1 MKTKKLVALFL
12 LFALCLTVIGFGV
25 VGNESVNAA
34 TNPVFKVNYNSSIA
48 TNSAD
53 GGLNITVNT
62 TSATGSVDS
71 SNRIDLN
78 KFAIEFT
85 TLKSGHH
92 FSTLYFKFVN
102 YENENTGFVVTFAQN
117 GENVDIKVYDTLTF
131 IDVDEGTEKALVT
144 IDGVSM
150 TSHYFW
156 LEYEA
161 GVLKVKT
168 KSILD
173 EGTAEYSAFKLLC
186 VNQNTATEE
195 QAELS
200 KANFAWV
207 EESVGNV
214 KPLKEANLQVGV
226 LEQEKTGDDLGTDE
240 NGNKIN
246 PTASVIN
253 ILSLSNVYGTQVAG
267 SSTLAVRPVVK
278 CSLKEYRGQIINGT
292 EDIFKHKE
300 SSTGEMVLNDAFS
313 YTGDA
318 EDTSDDVYAGL
329 VAELTA
335 AEGQEYVF
343 PFYTIAL
350 QTVDHIDATEDKYN
364 SGFDDVQFFAMS
376 KNDESTEFV
385 KNTEDFSKT
394 STSKVLS
401 EGEGSVY
408 VFTFT
413 VKTGYDTEERYL
425 TFAVKVV
432 SIKDET
438 KPEVNQENFQ
448 KWARENT
455 EFFTDRVI
463 NAPDS
468 GSYTFPTITREDNE
482 KYDIF
487 RDYIQNNSETAEDWD
502 SNDFTN
508 LEVVVGFK
516 ESNATT
522 DYEWSSDTSITFNNI
537 GSFTIA
543 YKVIDQSGNESVI
556 FAFTV
561 EVQDITAPTITM
573 TAANKTKVLEVG
585 DDLEVPTVSRYDNC
599 SGINTNLNDYTVY
612 RLNYDK
618 YPEGYETDSD
628 GKLITDDLVAVEKV
642 KITEG
647 YKMTED
653 MILLNDDGESK
664 PYFIVVYTAT
674 DYSGNVTTGG
684 TFGFISI
691 TAKTAADLDKN
702 PVNETLE
709 IILIVVIAI
718 LVVAVL
724 VLLFVNPQQKKDD
737 MRVQALVAK
746 EEALAKEE
754 AKQNTQDADKK

>member
-53 GGLNITVNT
+53 GGLNITIKT

-102 YENENTGFVVTFAQN
+102 YENENTGFVVTFVQN
-117 GENVDIKVYDTLTF
+117 GESVDVKVYDTLTF
-131 IDVDEGTEKALVT
+131 IDVDDGTEKALVT
-144 IDGVSM
+144 IDGVSL

-156 LEYEA
+156 LEYET
-161 GVLKVKT
+161 GVLKIKT

-173 EGTAEYSAFKLLC
+173 EGTAEYSAFKLIC

-195 QAELS
+195 QADLS

-240 NGNKIN
+240 SGNKIN

-253 ILSLSNVYGTQVAG
+253 VLSLSNVYGTQVAG
-267 SSTLAVRPVVK
+267 STNLTVRPVVK

-292 EDIFKHKE
+292 EDIFKHKDVA
-300 SSTGEMVLNDAFS
+300 GEMVLNDAFN
-313 YTGDA
+313 YVGDV

-350 QTVDHIDATEDKYN
+350 QTVDHVDATEEKYN

-385 KNTEDFSKT
+385 KNTEDFSRT

-401 EGEGSVY
+401 EGEGSTY

-413 VKTGYDTEERYL
+413 IKTGYDTEERYL

-432 SIKDET
+432 SIKDEA

-455 EFFTDRVI
+455 EFFTNRVI
-463 NAPDS
+463 NAPES

-487 RDYIQNNSETAEDWD
+487 RDFIREDANLGDED
-502 SNDFTN
+502 SNDFDN
-508 LEVVVGFK
+508 LEVVVGYK
-516 ESNATT
+516 ESNATS
-522 DYEWSSDTSITFNNI
+522 DYEWSGDTSITFNSI
-537 GSFTIA
+537 GSHTIA
-543 YKVIDQSGNESVI
+543 YKVIDQSGNETVI

-561 EVQDITAPTITM
+561 EVQDVTAPTITM

-599 SGINTNLNDYTVY
+599 SGINTELNDYTVY

-618 YPEGYETDSD
+618 YPDGYKTDDD
-628 GKLITDDLVAVEKV
+628 GKLITTDLEIVEKV

-647 YKMTED
+647 YEMTED
-653 MILLNDDGESK
+653 MILLNDAGESK

-674 DYSGNVTTGG
+674 DNSGNVATGG
-684 TFGFISI
+684 TFGFISV

-702 PVNETLE
+702 PVNEALE

-724 VLLFVNPQQKKDD
+724 VLLFVNPQQKKED

-746 EEALAKEE
+746 EEALAREE
-754 AKQNTQDADKK
+754 AKQNTESTDKK

>member
-53 GGLNITVNT
+53 GGLNITIKT

-102 YENENTGFVVTFAQN
+102 YENENTGFVVTFVQN
-117 GENVDIKVYDTLTF
+117 GESVDVKVYDTLTF
-131 IDVDEGTEKALVT
+131 IDVDDGTEKALVT
-144 IDGVSM
+144 IDGVSL

-156 LEYEA
+156 LEYET
-161 GVLKVKT
+161 GVLKIKT

-173 EGTAEYSAFKLLC
+173 EGTAEYSAFKLIC

-195 QAELS
+195 QADLS

-240 NGNKIN
+240 SGNKIN

-253 ILSLSNVYGTQVAG
+253 VLSLSNVYGTQVAG
-267 SSTLAVRPVVK
+267 STNLTVRPVVK

-292 EDIFKHKE
+292 EDIFKHKDVA
-300 SSTGEMVLNDAFS
+300 GEMVLNDAFN
-313 YTGDA
+313 YVGDV
-318 EDTSDDVYAGL
+318 EDASDDVYAGL

-350 QTVDHIDATEDKYN
+350 QTVDHVDATEEKYN

-385 KNTEDFSKT
+385 KNTEDFSRT

-401 EGEGSVY
+401 EGEGSTY

-413 VKTGYDTEERYL
+413 IKTGYDTEERYL

-432 SIKDET
+432 SIKDEA

-455 EFFTDRVI
+455 EFFTNRVI
-463 NAPDS
+463 NAPES

-487 RDYIQNNSETAEDWD
+487 RDFIREDASLGDED
-502 SNDFTN
+502 SNDFDN
-508 LEVVVGFK
+508 LEVVVGYK
-516 ESNATT
+516 ESNATS
-522 DYEWSSDTSITFNNI
+522 DYEWSGDTSITFNSI
-537 GSFTIA
+537 GSHTIA
-543 YKVIDQSGNESVI
+543 YKVIDQSGNETVI

-561 EVQDITAPTITM
+561 EVQDVTAPTITM

-599 SGINTNLNDYTVY
+599 SGINTELNDYTVY

-618 YPEGYETDSD
+618 YPDGYKTDDD
-628 GKLITDDLVAVEKV
+628 GKLITTDLEIVEKV

-653 MILLNDDGESK
+653 MILLNDAGESK

-674 DYSGNVTTGG
+674 DNSGNVATGG
-684 TFGFISI
+684 TFGFISV

-702 PVNETLE
+702 PVNEALE

-724 VLLFVNPQQKKDD
+724 VLLFVNPQQKKED

-746 EEALAKEE
+746 EEALAREE
-754 AKQNTQDADKK
+754 AKQNTETTDKK

>member
-53 GGLNITVNT
+53 GGLNITIKT

-85 TLKSGHH
+85 TLKSGYH

-102 YENENTGFVVTFAQN
+102 YENENTGFVVTFVQN
-117 GENVDIKVYDTLTF
+117 GESVDVKVYDTLTF
-131 IDVDEGTEKALVT
+131 IDVDDGTEKALVT
-144 IDGVSM
+144 IDGVSL

-156 LEYEA
+156 LEYET
-161 GVLKVKT
+161 GVLKIKT

-173 EGTAEYSAFKLLC
+173 EGTAEYSAFKLIC

-195 QAELS
+195 QADLS

-240 NGNKIN
+240 SGNKIN

-253 ILSLSNVYGTQVAG
+253 VLSLSNVYGTQVAG
-267 SSTLAVRPVVK
+267 STNLTVRPVVK

-292 EDIFKHKE
+292 EDIFKHKDVA
-300 SSTGEMVLNDAFS
+300 GEMVLNDAFN
-313 YTGDA
+313 YVGDV
-318 EDTSDDVYAGL
+318 EDASDDVYAGL

-350 QTVDHIDATEDKYN
+350 QTVDHVEATEEKYN

-385 KNTEDFSKT
+385 KNTEDFSRT

-401 EGEGSVY
+401 EGEGSTY

-413 VKTGYDTEERYL
+413 IKTGYDTEERYL

-432 SIKDET
+432 SIKDEA

-455 EFFTDRVI
+455 EFFTNRVI
-463 NAPDS
+463 NAPES

-487 RDYIQNNSETAEDWD
+487 RDFIREDASLGDED
-502 SNDFTN
+502 SNDFDN
-508 LEVVVGFK
+508 LEVVVGYK
-516 ESNATT
+516 ESNATS
-522 DYEWSSDTSITFNNI
+522 DYEWSGDTSITFNSI
-537 GSFTIA
+537 GSHTIA
-543 YKVIDQSGNESVI
+543 YKVIDQSGNETVI

-561 EVQDITAPTITM
+561 EVQDVTAPTITM

-599 SGINTNLNDYTVY
+599 SGINTELNDYIVY

-618 YPEGYETDSD
+618 YPDGYKTDDD
-628 GKLITDDLVAVEKV
+628 GKLITTDLEIVEKV

-653 MILLNDDGESK
+653 MILLNDAGESK

-674 DYSGNVTTGG
+674 DNSGNVATGG
-684 TFGFISI
+684 TFGFISV

-702 PVNETLE
+702 PVNEALE

-724 VLLFVNPQQKKDD
+724 VLLFVNPQQKKED

-746 EEALAKEE
+746 EEALAREE
-754 AKQNTQDADKK
+754 AKQNTETTDKK

>member
-53 GGLNITVNT
+53 GGLNITIKT

-102 YENENTGFVVTFAQN
+102 YENENTGFVVTFVQN
-117 GENVDIKVYDTLTF
+117 GESVDVKVYDTLTF
-131 IDVDEGTEKALVT
+131 IDVDDGTEKALVT
-144 IDGVSM
+144 IDGVSL

-156 LEYEA
+156 LEYET
-161 GVLKVKT
+161 GVLKIKT

-173 EGTAEYSAFKLLC
+173 EGTAEYSAFKLIC

-195 QAELS
+195 QADLS

-240 NGNKIN
+240 SGNKIN

-253 ILSLSNVYGTQVAG
+253 VLSLSNVYGTQVAG
-267 SSTLAVRPVVK
+267 STNLTVRPVVK

-292 EDIFKHKE
+292 EDIFKHKDVA
-300 SSTGEMVLNDAFS
+300 GEMVLNDAFN
-313 YTGDA
+313 YVGDV

-350 QTVDHIDATEDKYN
+350 QTVDHVDATEEKYN

-385 KNTEDFSKT
+385 KNTEDFSRT

-401 EGEGSVY
+401 EGEGSTY

-413 VKTGYDTEERYL
+413 IKTGYDTEERYL

-432 SIKDET
+432 SIKDEA

-455 EFFTDRVI
+455 EFFTNRVI
-463 NAPDS
+463 NAPES

-487 RDYIQNNSETAEDWD
+487 RDFIREDASLGDED
-502 SNDFTN
+502 SNDFDN
-508 LEVVVGFK
+508 LEVVVGYK
-516 ESNATT
+516 ESNATS
-522 DYEWSSDTSITFNNI
+522 DYEWSGDTSITFNNI
-537 GSFTIA
+537 GSHTIA
-543 YKVIDQSGNESVI
+543 YKVIDQSGNETVI

-561 EVQDITAPTITM
+561 EVQDVTAPTITM

-599 SGINTNLNDYTVY
+599 SGINTELNDYTVY

-618 YPEGYETDSD
+618 YPDGYKTDDD
-628 GKLITDDLVAVEKV
+628 GKLITTDLEIVEKV

-647 YKMTED
+647 YEMTED
-653 MILLNDDGESK
+653 MILLNDAGESK

-674 DYSGNVTTGG
+674 DNSGNVATGG
-684 TFGFISI
+684 TFGFISV

-702 PVNETLE
+702 PVNEALE

-724 VLLFVNPQQKKDD
+724 VLLFVNPQQKKED

-746 EEALAKEE
+746 EEALAREE
-754 AKQNTQDADKK
+754 AKQNTETTDKK

>member
-25 VGNESVNAA
+25 VGNESVKAA
-34 TNPVFKVNYNSSIA
+34 TNPIFKVNYNSSIA

-53 GGLNITVNT
+53 GGLNITIKT

-102 YENENTGFVVTFAQN
+102 YENENTGFVVTFVQN
-117 GENVDIKVYDTLTF
+117 GESVDVKVYDTLTF
-131 IDVDEGTEKALVT
+131 IDVDDGTEKALVT
-144 IDGVSM
+144 IDGVSL

-161 GVLKVKT
+161 GVLKIKT

-173 EGTAEYSAFKLLC
+173 EGTAEYSAFKLIC

-195 QAELS
+195 QADLS

-240 NGNKIN
+240 SGNKIN

-253 ILSLSNVYGTQVAG
+253 VLSLSNVYGTQVAG
-267 SSTLAVRPVVK
+267 STNLTVRPVVK

-292 EDIFKHKE
+292 EDIFKHKDVA
-300 SSTGEMVLNDAFS
+300 GEMVLNDAFN
-313 YTGDA
+313 YVGDV
-318 EDTSDDVYAGL
+318 EDASDDVYAGL

-350 QTVDHIDATEDKYN
+350 QTVDHVDATEEKYN

-385 KNTEDFSKT
+385 KNTEDFSRT

-401 EGEGSVY
+401 EGEGSTY

-413 VKTGYDTEERYL
+413 IKTGYDTEERYL
-425 TFAVKVV
+425 TFAVKIV
-432 SIKDET
+432 SIKDEA

-455 EFFTDRVI
+455 EFFTNRVI
-463 NAPDS
+463 NAPES

-487 RDYIQNNSETAEDWD
+487 RDFIREDANLGDED
-502 SNDFTN
+502 SNDFDN
-508 LEVVVGFK
+508 LEVVVGYK
-516 ESNATT
+516 ESNATS
-522 DYEWSSDTSITFNNI
+522 DYEWSGDTSITFNSI
-537 GSFTIA
+537 GSHTIA
-543 YKVIDQSGNESVI
+543 YKVIDQSGNETVI

-561 EVQDITAPTITM
+561 EVQDVTAPTITM

-599 SGINTNLNDYTVY
+599 SGINTELNDYIVY

-618 YPEGYETDSD
+618 YPDGYKTDDD
-628 GKLITDDLVAVEKV
+628 GKLITTDLEIVEKV

-653 MILLNDDGESK
+653 MILLNDAGESK

-674 DYSGNVTTGG
+674 DNSGNVATGG
-684 TFGFISI
+684 TFGFISV
-691 TAKTAADLDKN
+691 TAKTATDLDKN
-702 PVNETLE
+702 PVNEALE

-724 VLLFVNPQQKKDD
+724 VLLFVNPQQKKED

-746 EEALAKEE
+746 EEALAREE
-754 AKQNTQDADKK
+754 AKQNTETTDKK

>member
-25 VGNESVNAA
+25 VGNESVKAA
-34 TNPVFKVNYNSSIA
+34 TNPIFKVNYNSSIA

-53 GGLNITVNT
+53 GGLNITIKT

-102 YENENTGFVVTFAQN
+102 YENENTGFVVTFVKN
-117 GENVDIKVYDTLTF
+117 GESVDVKVYDTLTF
-131 IDVDEGTEKALVT
+131 IDVDDGTEKALVT
-144 IDGVSM
+144 IDGVSL

-161 GVLKVKT
+161 GVLKIKT

-173 EGTAEYSAFKLLC
+173 EGTAEYSAFKLIC

-195 QAELS
+195 QADLS

-240 NGNKIN
+240 SGNKIN

-253 ILSLSNVYGTQVAG
+253 VLSLSNVYGTQVAG
-267 SSTLAVRPVVK
+267 STNLTVRPVVK

-292 EDIFKHKE
+292 EDIFKHKDVA
-300 SSTGEMVLNDAFS
+300 GEMVLNDAFN
-313 YTGDA
+313 YVGDV
-318 EDTSDDVYAGL
+318 EDASDDVYAGL

-350 QTVDHIDATEDKYN
+350 QTVDHVDATEEKYN

-385 KNTEDFSKT
+385 KNTEDFSRT

-401 EGEGSVY
+401 EGEGSTY

-413 VKTGYDTEERYL
+413 IKTGYDTEERYL
-425 TFAVKVV
+425 TFAVKIV
-432 SIKDET
+432 SIKDEA

-455 EFFTDRVI
+455 EFFTNRVI
-463 NAPDS
+463 NAPES

-487 RDYIQNNSETAEDWD
+487 RDFIREDANLGDED
-502 SNDFTN
+502 SNDFDN
-508 LEVVVGFK
+508 LEVVVGYK
-516 ESNATT
+516 ESNATS
-522 DYEWSSDTSITFNNI
+522 DYEWSGDTSITFNSI
-537 GSFTIA
+537 GSHTIA
-543 YKVIDQSGNESVI
+543 YKVIDQSGNETVI

-561 EVQDITAPTITM
+561 EVQDVTAPTIIM

-599 SGINTNLNDYTVY
+599 SGINTELNDYIVY

-618 YPEGYETDSD
+618 YPDGYKTDDD
-628 GKLITDDLVAVEKV
+628 GKLITTDLEIVEKV

-653 MILLNDDGESK
+653 MILLNDAGESK

-674 DYSGNVTTGG
+674 DNSGNVATGG
-684 TFGFISI
+684 TFGFISV
-691 TAKTAADLDKN
+691 TAKTATDLDKN
-702 PVNETLE
+702 PVNEALE

-724 VLLFVNPQQKKDD
+724 VLLFVNPQQKKED

-746 EEALAKEE
+746 EEALAREE
-754 AKQNTQDADKK
+754 AKQNTETTDKK

>member
-53 GGLNITVNT
+53 GGLNITIKT

-102 YENENTGFVVTFAQN
+102 YENENTGFVVTFVQN
-117 GENVDIKVYDTLTF
+117 GESVDVKVYDTLTF
-131 IDVDEGTEKALVT
+131 IDVDDGTEKALVT
-144 IDGVSM
+144 IDGVSL

-156 LEYEA
+156 LEYET
-161 GVLKVKT
+161 GVLKIKT

-173 EGTAEYSAFKLLC
+173 EGTAEYSAFKLIC

-195 QAELS
+195 QADLS

-240 NGNKIN
+240 SGNKIN

-253 ILSLSNVYGTQVAG
+253 VLSLSNVYGTQVAG
-267 SSTLAVRPVVK
+267 STNLTVRPVVK

-292 EDIFKHKE
+292 EDIFKHKDVA
-300 SSTGEMVLNDAFS
+300 GEMVLNDAFN
-313 YTGDA
+313 YVGDV

-350 QTVDHIDATEDKYN
+350 QTVDHVDATEEKYN

-385 KNTEDFSKT
+385 KNTEDFSRT

-401 EGEGSVY
+401 EGEGSTY

-413 VKTGYDTEERYL
+413 IKTGYDTEERYL

-432 SIKDET
+432 SIKDEA

-455 EFFTDRVI
+455 EFFTNRVI
-463 NAPDS
+463 NAPES

-487 RDYIQNNSETAEDWD
+487 RDFIREDANLSD
-502 SNDFTN
+502 EDANDFDN
-508 LEVVVGFK
+508 LEVVVGYK
-516 ESNATT
+516 ESNATS
-522 DYEWSSDTSITFNNI
+522 DYEWSGDTSITFNSI
-537 GSFTIA
+537 GSHTIA
-543 YKVIDQSGNESVI
+543 YKVIDQSGNETVI

-561 EVQDITAPTITM
+561 EVQDVTAPTITM

-599 SGINTNLNDYTVY
+599 SGINTELNDYTVY

-618 YPEGYETDSD
+618 YPDGYKTDDD
-628 GKLITDDLVAVEKV
+628 GKLITTDLEIVEKV

-647 YKMTED
+647 YEMTED
-653 MILLNDDGESK
+653 MILLNDAGESK

-674 DYSGNVTTGG
+674 DNSGNVATGG
-684 TFGFISI
+684 TFGFISV

-702 PVNETLE
+702 PVNEALE

-724 VLLFVNPQQKKDD
+724 VLLFVNPQQKKED

-746 EEALAKEE
+746 EEALAREE
-754 AKQNTQDADKK
+754 AKQNTETTDKK

>member
-53 GGLNITVNT
+53 GGLNITIKT

-102 YENENTGFVVTFAQN
+102 YENENTGFVVTFVQN
-117 GENVDIKVYDTLTF
+117 GESVDVKVYDTLTF
-131 IDVDEGTEKALVT
+131 IDVDDGTEKALVT
-144 IDGVSM
+144 IDGVSL

-156 LEYEA
+156 LEYET
-161 GVLKVKT
+161 GVLKIKT

-173 EGTAEYSAFKLLC
+173 EGTAEYSAFKLIC

-195 QAELS
+195 QADLS

-240 NGNKIN
+240 SGNKIN

-253 ILSLSNVYGTQVAG
+253 VLSLSNVYGTQVAG
-267 SSTLAVRPVVK
+267 STNLTVRPVVK

-292 EDIFKHKE
+292 EDIFKHKDVA
-300 SSTGEMVLNDAFS
+300 GEMVLNDAFN
-313 YTGDA
+313 YVGDV
-318 EDTSDDVYAGL
+318 EDASDDVYAGL

-350 QTVDHIDATEDKYN
+350 QTVDHVDATEEKYN

-385 KNTEDFSKT
+385 KNTEDFSRT

-401 EGEGSVY
+401 EGEGSTY

-413 VKTGYDTEERYL
+413 IKTGYDTEERYL

-432 SIKDET
+432 SIKDEA

-455 EFFTDRVI
+455 EFFTNRVI
-463 NAPDS
+463 NAPES

-487 RDYIQNNSETAEDWD
+487 RDFIREDANLGDED
-502 SNDFTN
+502 SNDFDN
-508 LEVVVGFK
+508 LEVVVGYK
-516 ESNATT
+516 ESNATS
-522 DYEWSSDTSITFNNI
+522 DYEWSGDTSITFNSI
-537 GSFTIA
+537 GSHTIA
-543 YKVIDQSGNESVI
+543 YKVIDQSGNETVI

-561 EVQDITAPTITM
+561 EVQDVTAPTITM

-599 SGINTNLNDYTVY
+599 SGINTELNDYIVY

-618 YPEGYETDSD
+618 YPDGYKTDDD
-628 GKLITDDLVAVEKV
+628 GKLITTDLEIVEKV

-653 MILLNDDGESK
+653 MILLNDAGESK

-674 DYSGNVTTGG
+674 DNSGNVATGG
-684 TFGFISI
+684 TFGFISV

-702 PVNETLE
+702 PVNEALE

-724 VLLFVNPQQKKDD
+724 VLLFVNPQQKKED

-746 EEALAKEE
+746 EEALAREE
-754 AKQNTQDADKK
+754 AKQNTETTDKK

>member
-34 TNPVFKVNYNSSIA
+34 TNPIFKVNYNSSIA

-53 GGLNITVNT
+53 GGLNITIKT

-102 YENENTGFVVTFAQN
+102 YENENTGFVVTFVQN
-117 GENVDIKVYDTLTF
+117 GESVDVKVYDTLTF
-131 IDVDEGTEKALVT
+131 IDVDDGTEKALVT
-144 IDGVSM
+144 IDGVSL

-161 GVLKVKT
+161 GVLKIKT

-173 EGTAEYSAFKLLC
+173 EGTAEYSAFKLIC

-195 QAELS
+195 QADLS

-240 NGNKIN
+240 SGNKIN

-253 ILSLSNVYGTQVAG
+253 VLSLSNVYGTQVAG
-267 SSTLAVRPVVK
+267 STNLTVRPVLK

-292 EDIFKHKE
+292 EDIFKHKDVA
-300 SSTGEMVLNDAFS
+300 GEMVLNDAFN
-313 YTGDA
+313 YVGDV
-318 EDTSDDVYAGL
+318 EDASDDVYAGL

-350 QTVDHIDATEDKYN
+350 QTVDHVDATEEKYN

-385 KNTEDFSKT
+385 KNTEDFSRT

-401 EGEGSVY
+401 EGEGSTY

-413 VKTGYDTEERYL
+413 IKTGYDTEERYL

-432 SIKDET
+432 SIKDEA

-455 EFFTDRVI
+455 EFFTNRVI
-463 NAPDS
+463 NAPES

-487 RDYIQNNSETAEDWD
+487 RDFIREDANLGDED
-502 SNDFTN
+502 SNDFDN
-508 LEVVVGFK
+508 LEVVVGYK
-516 ESNATT
+516 ESNATS
-522 DYEWSSDTSITFNNI
+522 DYEWSGDTSITFNSI
-537 GSFTIA
+537 GSHTIA
-543 YKVIDQSGNESVI
+543 YKVIDQSGNETVI

-561 EVQDITAPTITM
+561 EVQDVTAPTITM

-599 SGINTNLNDYTVY
+599 SGINTELNDYIVY

-618 YPEGYETDSD
+618 YPDGYKTDDD
-628 GKLITDDLVAVEKV
+628 GKLITTDLEIVEKV

-653 MILLNDDGESK
+653 MILLNDAGESK

-674 DYSGNVTTGG
+674 DNSGNVATGG
-684 TFGFISI
+684 TFGFISV

-702 PVNETLE
+702 PVNEALE

-724 VLLFVNPQQKKDD
+724 VLLFVNPQQKKED

-746 EEALAKEE
+746 EEALAREE
-754 AKQNTQDADKK
+754 AKQNTETTDKK

>member
-53 GGLNITVNT
+53 GGLNITIKT

-102 YENENTGFVVTFAQN
+102 YENENTGFVVTFVQN
-117 GENVDIKVYDTLTF
+117 GESVDVKVYDTLTF
-131 IDVDEGTEKALVT
+131 IDVDDGTEKALVT
-144 IDGVSM
+144 IDGVSL

-156 LEYEA
+156 LEYET
-161 GVLKVKT
+161 GVLKIKT

-173 EGTAEYSAFKLLC
+173 EGTAEYSAFKLIC

-195 QAELS
+195 QADLS

-240 NGNKIN
+240 SGNKIN

-253 ILSLSNVYGTQVAG
+253 VLSLSNVYGTQVAG
-267 SSTLAVRPVVK
+267 STNLTVRPVVK

-292 EDIFKHKE
+292 EDIFKHKDVA
-300 SSTGEMVLNDAFS
+300 GEMVLNDAFN
-313 YTGDA
+313 YVGDV

-350 QTVDHIDATEDKYN
+350 QTVDHVDATEEKYN

-385 KNTEDFSKT
+385 KNTEDFSRT

-401 EGEGSVY
+401 EGEGSTY

-413 VKTGYDTEERYL
+413 IKTGYDTEERYL

-432 SIKDET
+432 SIKDEA

-455 EFFTDRVI
+455 EFFTNRVI
-463 NAPDS
+463 NAPES

-487 RDYIQNNSETAEDWD
+487 RDFIREDASLGDED
-502 SNDFTN
+502 SNDFDN
-508 LEVVVGFK
+508 LEVVVGYK
-516 ESNATT
+516 ESNATS
-522 DYEWSSDTSITFNNI
+522 DYEWSGDTSITFNSI
-537 GSFTIA
+537 GSHTIA
-543 YKVIDQSGNESVI
+543 YKVIDQSGNETVI

-561 EVQDITAPTITM
+561 EVQDVTAPTITM

-599 SGINTNLNDYTVY
+599 SGINTELNDYTVY

-618 YPEGYETDSD
+618 YPDGYKTDDD
-628 GKLITDDLVAVEKV
+628 GKLITTDLEIVEKV

-653 MILLNDDGESK
+653 MILLNDAGESK

-674 DYSGNVTTGG
+674 DNSGNVATGG
-684 TFGFISI
+684 TFGFISV

-702 PVNETLE
+702 PVNEALE

-724 VLLFVNPQQKKDD
+724 VLLFVNPQQKKED

-746 EEALAKEE
+746 EEALAREE
-754 AKQNTQDADKK
+754 AKQNTETTDKK

>member
-53 GGLNITVNT
+53 GGLNITIKT

-102 YENENTGFVVTFAQN
+102 YENENTGFVVTFVQN
-117 GENVDIKVYDTLTF
+117 GESVDVKVYDTLTF
-131 IDVDEGTEKALVT
+131 IDVDDGTEKALVT
-144 IDGVSM
+144 IDGVSL

-156 LEYEA
+156 LEYET
-161 GVLKVKT
+161 GVLKIKT

-173 EGTAEYSAFKLLC
+173 EGTAEYSAFKLIC

-195 QAELS
+195 QADLS

-240 NGNKIN
+240 SGNKIN

-253 ILSLSNVYGTQVAG
+253 VLSLSNVYGTQVAG
-267 SSTLAVRPVVK
+267 STNLTVRPVVK

-292 EDIFKHKE
+292 EDIFKHKDVA
-300 SSTGEMVLNDAFS
+300 GEMVLNDAFN
-313 YTGDA
+313 YVGDV

-350 QTVDHIDATEDKYN
+350 QTVDHVDATEEKYN

-385 KNTEDFSKT
+385 KNTEDFSRT

-401 EGEGSVY
+401 EGEGSTY

-413 VKTGYDTEERYL
+413 IKTGYDTEERYL

-432 SIKDET
+432 SIKDEA

-455 EFFTDRVI
+455 EFFTNRVI
-463 NAPDS
+463 NAPES

-487 RDYIQNNSETAEDWD
+487 RDFIREDASLGDED
-502 SNDFTN
+502 SNDFDN
-508 LEVVVGFK
+508 LEVVVGYK
-516 ESNATT
+516 ESNATS
-522 DYEWSSDTSITFNNI
+522 DYEWSGDTSITFNSI
-537 GSFTIA
+537 GSHTIA
-543 YKVIDQSGNESVI
+543 YKVIDQSGNETVI

-561 EVQDITAPTITM
+561 EVQDVTAPTITM

-599 SGINTNLNDYTVY
+599 SGINTELNDYTVY

-618 YPEGYETDSD
+618 YPDGYKTDDD
-628 GKLITDDLVAVEKV
+628 GKLITTDLEIVEKV

-647 YKMTED
+647 YEMTED
-653 MILLNDDGESK
+653 MILLNDAGESK

-674 DYSGNVTTGG
+674 DNSGNVATGG
-684 TFGFISI
+684 TFGFISV

-702 PVNETLE
+702 PVNEALE

-724 VLLFVNPQQKKDD
+724 VLLFVNPQQKKED

-746 EEALAKEE
+746 EEALAREE
-754 AKQNTQDADKK
+754 AKQNTETTDKK